1 MINDGGWVLGLLCLY
16 TNFAI
21 AVVVQGWRGCPT
33 AWIGAAV
40 EWVALGAVAARPDEV
55 VGLEVGGGELSRECN
70 LPSSST
76 SEKGGC
82 ALTGRFDGRGKVRTR
97 FARRAMP
104 VKRC

>member
-21 AVVVQGWRGCPT
+21 AVVVQGWRGCP
-33 AWIGAAV
+33 AARIGAAV

-55 VGLEVGGGELSRECN
+55 VGLEVGGGEEVGEVDLGLGLAGVEGYRRFGSRIN
-70 LPSSST
+70 S
-76 SEKGGC
+76 
-82 ALTGRFDGRGKVRTR
+82 RGKVGTR